1 MKIPVS
7 CKRIAAAI
15 YNKLHSNAI
24 ISGTSPHGE
33 KIFAIIF
40 FILFILYFILRM
52 IGEAFSEDLQNNQ
65 EAVPE
70 TPYIPL

>member
-7 CKRIAAAI
+7 CKRIAAATA
-15 YNKLHSNAI
+15 KLHNNAI

-40 FILFILYFILRM
+40 FILFYPFIFILRM

>member
-1 MKIPVS
+1 LQPLYT
-7 CKRIAAAI
+7 A
-15 YNKLHSNAI
+15 KLHSNAI
-24 ISGTSPHGE
+24 ISGTNPHCE

-40 FILFILYFILRM
+40 FILFVLLFFIPRM
-52 IGEAFSEDLQNNQ
+52 IGEAFSEDLQSNQ